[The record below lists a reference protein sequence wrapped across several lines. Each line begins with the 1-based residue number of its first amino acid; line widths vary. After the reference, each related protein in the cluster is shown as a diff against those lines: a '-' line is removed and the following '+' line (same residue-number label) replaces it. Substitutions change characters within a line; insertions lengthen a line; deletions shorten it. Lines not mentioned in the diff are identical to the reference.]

1 MTLKEADET
10 KMAASFLGCFGIV
23 WDAPGWAGVFGWVR
37 FFRLASID
45 DTFLGCFAFN
55 FNLGSFE
62 VLHEGSFVLGFWWDL
77 S

>member
-45 DTFLGCFAFN
+45 DTFFFGMFCFQ
-55 FNLGSFE
+55 L
-62 VLHEGSFVLGFWWDL
+62 
-77 S
+77 